1 MWHRAPG
8 AGGQAGRRWQGD
20 DRGAT
25 WPPWDQGCG
34 TRIEL
39 GPASRRGQEAKR
51 THKPPHPSVFKYL
64 DPHCCV
70 SPPVSPRCVPG
81 SPWRGCPGGLGIGL
95 LSWQNTH
102 MFFGF
107 FLPCPGL
114 VCSPRAPLICRGL
127 MPGKGKQ
134 TSPPG
139 GRQHWLPPLGG
150 SGRAAG
156 RWQPR
161 FLPPPS
167 PCLSLPVS
175 VQSLE
180 AGTRWARGGF
190 GVGGRRGG
198 RIPPLAQ
205 GIGLGGEES
214 ASPIGLGCPADPR
227 GDPQLFPAAPGEGGG
242 WCQPFFLLSFAP
254 VVSLP
259 SLCPSVLLRA
269 RD

>member
-1 MWHRAPG
+1 MWHGAPG

-34 TRIEL
+34 MRIEL

-81 SPWRGCPGGLGIGL
+81 SPWSGCLGGLGIGL

-102 MFFGF
+102 MFFVFF

-134 TSPPG
+134 TSPPEAASIG
-139 GRQHWLPPLGG
+139 CLPLVAVAGRQDAGSLASCHPP
-150 SGRAAG
+150 A
-156 RWQPR
+156 
-161 FLPPPS
+161 
-167 PCLSLPVS
+167 
-175 VQSLE
+175 
-180 AGTRWARGGF
+180 
-190 GVGGRRGG
+190 
-198 RIPPLAQ
+198 
-205 GIGLGGEES
+205 
-214 ASPIGLGCPADPR
+214 PA
-227 GDPQLFPAAPGEGGG
+227 
-242 WCQPFFLLSFAP
+242 
-254 VVSLP
+254 
-259 SLCPSVLLRA
+259 SLCSCLCKASRLGHAGHVADLGWEDDVGAGSPPWHKA
-269 RD
+269 